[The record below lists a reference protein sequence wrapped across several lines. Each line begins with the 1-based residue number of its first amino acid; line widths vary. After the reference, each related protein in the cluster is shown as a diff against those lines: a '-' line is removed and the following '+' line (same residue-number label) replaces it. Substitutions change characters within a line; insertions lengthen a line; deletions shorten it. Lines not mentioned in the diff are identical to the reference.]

1 MLRRFRFAAVSVFCL
16 ATTGVLGSTLLHA
29 MPVRVSNA
37 IGVRLLDPLLRRFEL
52 HPIEPIESYAGII
65 VLGGSSE
72 RMFEAGRLARTYSH
86 LKVLASG
93 WAMPD
98 DVMQRLRTGIEP
110 ERLEIEYLSRTT
122 YENAHYAALFLKPEP
137 EQRWLLVTSAFH
149 MPRAMGL
156 FREVG
161 FFVEAYPVDWQ
172 TTGWADVAAQPVALL
187 RGFDHLDMAAHEW
200 VGLIFDRA
208 SGRTSTLFPGP

>member
-1 MLRRFRFAAVSVFCL
+1 MLRRFRFAALLIFCL
-16 ATTGVLGSTLLHA
+16 AAAGVMGSTLLHA
-29 MPVRVSNA
+29 MPVRISNA
-37 IGVRLLDPLLRRFEL
+37 IGIRLLDPLLRRFAL
-52 HPIEPIESYAGII
+52 HPIEPIESYTGVI

-72 RMFEAGRLARTYSH
+72 RMLEAGRLARSFSH

-122 YENAHYAALFLKPEP
+122 YENAHYAALFLKPDS

-149 MPRAMGL
+149 MPRAMGS
-156 FREVG
+156 FRRAG
-161 FFVEAYPVDWQ
+161 FQVTPWPVDDIPPGFTRTLQ
-172 TTGWADVAAQPVALL
+172 VAQ
-187 RGFDHLDMAAHEW
+187 HEW
-200 VGLIFDRA
+200 LGLAAYRFL
-208 SGRTSTLFPGP
+208 GRSSALFPSTAD